1 MVKKLSVDQIALID
15 EVIDKFNFERVHV
28 TMTALDW
35 QWQTTRNDGME
46 LPSVA
51 RLKAM
56 ARYLLTEATTEKI
69 VGSGGFQAEYHL
81 DLNKNQEYYALKFIL
96 CETDCCDD

>member
-1 MVKKLSVDQIALID
+1 MSRKLSTDQISLID

-28 TMTALDW
+28 AMTALDW

-56 ARYLLTEATTEKI
+56 ARHLLTEATTEKA
-69 VGSGGFQAEYHL
+69 VGSGGFQAEYHI
-81 DLNKNQEYYALKFIL
+81 DLNSKQEYYSLKFIL
-96 CETDCCDD
+96 CEADSYDD

>member
-1 MVKKLSVDQIALID
+1 MVKKLSNDQISLID
-15 EVIDKFNFERVHV
+15 EVIDKFNFERVHI

-56 ARYLLTEATTEKI
+56 ARHLLTEATTEKT

-81 DLNKNQEYYALKFIL
+81 DLNKNQEYYQLKFIL
-96 CETDCCDD
+96 CEADSYDD